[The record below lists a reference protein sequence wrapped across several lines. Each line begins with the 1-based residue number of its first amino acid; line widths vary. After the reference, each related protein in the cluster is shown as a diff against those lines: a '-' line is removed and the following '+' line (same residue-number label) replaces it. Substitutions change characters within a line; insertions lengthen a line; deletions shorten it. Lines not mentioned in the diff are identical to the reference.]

1 MAAPTIDENATGR
14 EKERTMTRTVSWGG
28 ARGVIVAACLA
39 LLMLLV
45 PAASAQASWGID
57 ESASEVVLSTT
68 QAGGHPDVTT
78 RIVFKKG
85 PREIYGTPVTTAV
98 EDVKDMRVAL
108 PPGLIGNPEAYPK
121 CRPADF
127 PACPADTQVG
137 VAKLV
142 TLLAP
147 ELQSPVY
154 NMEPAQGK
162 LAQFAFS
169 ALGVINVQITADV
182 RSDGDYGLTMSI
194 PDINNF
200 SPVESTELTFWGVP
214 ASPANDAERQKYCA
228 SLGGPANC
236 GVGTTGDP
244 YPAEGVKSG
253 AALKPFMISPT
264 RCGPMGKVAVAMNTW
279 TTPGEFRSAEFDA
292 PSLTGCDAL
301 KFEPALSV
309 RTSSREAGAP
319 TGLAVDIDV
328 PQYDAPTGV
337 AAPPLNRAVVR
348 LPQGMTLSPSATD
361 GLQGCTAAQLRL
373 GTKRPAACPPA
384 SEIGSASITSPLM
397 AEPMTGRI
405 YLGTP
410 TPQNMFRI
418 FLDVEGAGLRLK
430 LPGTIDADPATGQ
443 LTTTFADQPMLQAS
457 RISLRFNGGPRAVL
471 SNPPACGTYTATADL
486 TPWSGGSAV
495 RRESRFGIDQG
506 CGKPAA
512 FTPSV
517 HAGVTNPIAGA
528 SSPFTFTLT
537 KPDGQPNVGRIDMV
551 LPQGLL
557 ARLSDVAL
565 CPEAAAV
572 SGSCSPASQVGHAT
586 IQVGPGSNPVTI
598 PQAGKAPTGVYL
610 AGPYNRAPFSLVI
623 KVPAQAGPYDLG
635 VVVVRAALHVD
646 AAKAQVTVQS
656 DPLPQILEGVPLQ
669 YRTINITLDRPG
681 FMLNP
686 TSCAE
691 QGIAT
696 TATSVAGHAAPLSTR
711 FQVGE
716 CASRPLAPSLG
727 LLLTGKGQ
735 TRDGSHP
742 GLIAELTQQ
751 PGEAGLRKAEVAL
764 PLSVALDPDN
774 AAALCTPEQAQ
785 ARACPAASIVG
796 RASVR
801 TPALHEE
808 LTGPVYF
815 VEGRRTTASGQT
827 RRTLPRLWLKL
838 SGQGVPLDLWAS
850 SDVDDQQRLV
860 TTFDDIPDA
869 PITRFTLMIYGGK
882 NGILAGAR
890 DICAE
895 NNRSDVVFTG
905 QTGKVTERRVTVGVA
920 DCAPRVARTTTS
932 TRAVSL
938 RLSGLSAGTLTLS
951 GDRIATT
958 RRTIKRANAATIT
971 GRLTR
976 AARRALARNGR
987 VRVRVVATFRPK
999 AGGKTTRVVK
1009 TVTIRA
1015 RRS

>member
-1 MAAPTIDENATGR
+1 MAVRTIDQDATRR
-14 EKERTMTRTVSWGG
+14 EKERTMTRTHRVCAALAG
-28 ARGVIVAACLA
+28 ACAAVLA
-39 LLMLLV
+39 VLV
-45 PAASAQASWGID
+45 LAAPAHADWGIKPGTL
-57 ESASEVVLSTT
+57 EVDVSTN

-78 RIVFKKG
+78 RFELETEPDASPIGV
-85 PREIYGTPVTTAV
+85 RPVENPKDIRV
-98 EDVKDMRVAL
+98 EL
-108 PPGLIGNPEAYPK
+108 PPGLVGNPEAYPK
-121 CRPADF
+121 CRPSAF
-127 PACPADTQVG
+127 PECPTDTQVG
-137 VAKLV
+137 VAKLW
-142 TLLAP
+142 TALFAEIHAP
-147 ELQSPVY
+147 IF

-162 LAQFAFS
+162 VAQFAFS
-169 ALGVINVQITADV
+169 ALLPVVQISADL
-182 RSDGDYGLTMSI
+182 RSDGDYGLTMEI
-194 PDINNF
+194 PNTPTIA
-200 SPVESTELTFWGVP
+200 PLLATELKFWGTP
-214 ASPANDAERQKYCA
+214 ASPANDTERMKMCFDM
-228 SLGGPANC
+228 GPAAPPGQEGLQC
-236 GVGTTGDP
+236 AGPDGP
-244 YPAEGVKSG
+244 YPAAGIPSG
-253 AALKPFMISPT
+253 AVERAFMTNPT
-264 RCGPMGKVAVAMNTW
+264 RCDGPGEIRVTMNSWESPDDHRTYKVATPAM
-279 TTPGEFRSAEFDA
+279 
-292 PSLTGCDAL
+292 TGCE
-301 KFEPALSV
+301 KVRFEPQLTV
-309 RTSSREAGAP
+309 RSGSREAGAP
-319 TGLAVDIDV
+319 TGLAVDIDI
-328 PQYDAPTGV
+328 PQYDRPDLLGTA
-337 AAPPLNRAVVR
+337 PLNRAVVR
-348 LPQGMTLSPSATD
+348 LPEGMTLSPSAAD
-361 GLQGCTAAQLRL
+361 GLVGCTNAQVGL
-373 GTKRPAACPPA
+373 GSKAPANCPKA
-384 SEIGSASITSPLM
+384 SEIGTASIKSPLM

-410 TPQNMFRI
+410 TPQQLVRI
-418 FLDVEGAGLRLK
+418 FLVVQGGGVRLK
-430 LPGTIDADPATGQ
+430 LPGAIDADPSTGR
-443 LTTTFADQPMLQAS
+443 LTTTFADQPMLPAS
-457 RISLRFNGGPRAVL
+457 KISLRFADGPWAVL
-471 SNPPACGTYTATADL
+471 SNPIGCNTFTAEADL
-486 TPWSGGSAV
+486 TPWSGGAPV
-495 RRESRFGIDQG
+495 RRTSRFTVDQG
-506 CGKPAA
+506 CERPAA

-517 HAGVTNPIAGA
+517 TGGVTNPIAGA

-537 KPDGQPNVGRIDMV
+537 KPDGQPNVRSLDLT

-557 ARLSDVAL
+557 ARLADVPL
-565 CPEAAAV
+565 CPEAQAV
-572 SGSCSPASQVGHAT
+572 SGSCSPASQVGHASVA
-586 IQVGPGSNPVTI
+586 VGPGTHPVRL
-598 PQAGKAPTGVYL
+598 PQAGRAGTAVYL
-610 AGPYNRAPFSLVI
+610 AGPYAQAPFSLVI

-656 DPLPQILEGVPLQ
+656 DPLPQILRGFPLQ
-669 YRTINITLDRPG
+669 YRSITIAIDRPG

-691 QGIAT
+691 QSLGAVI
-696 TATSVAGHAAPLSTR
+696 TSAAGQHAPAAAR

-716 CASRPLAPSLG
+716 CAAIPLSPRLD
-727 LLLTGKGQ
+727 LQLTGKGQ

-742 GLIAELTQQ
+742 GLDAELTQQ
-751 PGEAGLRKAEVAL
+751 PGESGLGKVEVAL

-774 AAALCTPEQAQ
+774 ARALCTPEQAQ
-785 ARACPAASIVG
+785 ARACPDASIVG
-796 RASVR
+796 QARVQ
-801 TPALHEE
+801 TPALHEP

-882 NGILAGAR
+882 NGILAGTR

-905 QTGKVTERRVTVGVA
+905 QTGKVTEQRVRVGVA

-932 TRAVSL
+932 ARAVSL

-976 AARRALARNGR
+976 AARRTLARTGR
-987 VRVRVVATFRPK
+987 VRVRVVATFRPN
-999 AGGKTTRVVK
+999 AGGKTTRITR